1 MNNQNIDIKELQNL
15 SQKIPEKMPYI
26 KMVILFGSRAR
37 GDINDKSDWDFAIL
51 CDREIVAKT
60 FKNKVSSW
68 FAYSVN
74 LNEIFD
80 LKTERIDI
88 IDLNSCSD
96 FIAHYIARDG
106 VLIYEKN
113 EGEFEHFRRE
123 KLKTESQMNVI
134 SKNLRAE
141 IEEFLSEC
149 GV

>member
-51 CDREIVAKT
+51 CDREIAAKT

-68 FAYSVN
+68 FAYSID

-80 LKTERIDI
+80 LKTERIDVV
-88 IDLNSCSD
+88 DLNSCSD

>member
-1 MNNQNIDIKELQNL
+1 MNNQNTDIKTLQKL

-60 FKNKVSSW
+60 FKNKVSGW

-113 EGEFEHFRRE
+113 EGEFEHFKQE
-123 KLKTESQMNVI
+123 KLKTEKEMKKAVNIMRNKVE
-134 SKNLRAE
+134 N
-141 IEEFLSEC
+141 FLIKR

>member
-1 MNNQNIDIKELQNL
+1 MNNHNTDIKKIQKL
-15 SQKIPEKMPYI
+15 SQKIPETMPYI

-51 CDREIVAKT
+51 CDREIVAKN
-60 FKNKVSSW
+60 FKNKVSGW
-68 FAYSVN
+68 FAHSID
-74 LNEIFD
+74 LNEIFE

-88 IDLNSCSD
+88 VDLNSCSD

-106 VLIYEKN
+106 VLIYEKK
-113 EGEFEHFRRE
+113 EGEFEHFKRE
-123 KLKTESQMNVI
+123 KLKTKSQMNVI
-134 SKNLRAE
+134 AKNLRVE

>member
-1 MNNQNIDIKELQNL
+1 MNNHNTDIKKLQKSL
-15 SQKIPEKMPYI
+15 QKIPETMPYI
-26 KMVILFGSRAR
+26 KMIILFGSRAR

-60 FKNKVSSW
+60 FKNKVSGW

-113 EGEFEHFRRE
+113 EGEFEHFKQK
-123 KLKTESQMNVI
+123 KLKTEKEMKKAVKIMRNKVE
-134 SKNLRAE
+134 N
-141 IEEFLSEC
+141 FLIKR